1 LNTGLEAFE
10 AFILLWSVNAEQSNW
25 VRQELNAAIM
35 RAIQNNSAKIVPCL
49 LDSTPLP
56 ALIADRRGI
65 DFSDEREGV
74 LALAGELT
82 GVKARRDRLLAIQA
96 ALEELDVEWNMHPMV
111 NPLVCCPRC
120 GEEKLEPYEHPD
132 RKRDRSYAGLWCPKC
147 RWSGGGEI

>member
-10 AFILLWSVNAEQSNW
+10 AFILLWSVNAERSNW

-56 ALIADRRGI
+56 PLIADRRGI

-82 GVKARRDRLLAIQA
+82 GVKARRDRLLAIQ
-96 ALEELDVEWNMHPMV
+96 
-111 NPLVCCPRC
+111 
-120 GEEKLEPYEHPD
+120 
-132 RKRDRSYAGLWCPKC
+132 
-147 RWSGGGEI
+147 